1 MATEQSDSSG
11 QVPTWL
17 ALLLRQMK
25 EDTNTQL
32 AVIQEWSDAQ
42 LAALQVQNGNLIAAL
57 SPRMLSTPQVQPA
70 ATVNVDNANL
80 MLTKELKA
88 SDIGSFKLLN
98 LADAS
103 NMQLFINE
111 IDDAVKHYSKDR
123 VIPALH
129 KCLGNDLAHQ
139 WFTSL
144 SFDEKTSM
152 RNSSSNFKTML
163 RHCYMG
169 SSSDLRL
176 LADKEMFNWNQDQM
190 PMEYLLVKMQKLRMA
205 GCMDNNE
212 LVAHVWEGLR
222 DAPCLF
228 LTMADKKNSSLA
240 IFRQY
245 LQDVQEVK
253 SEEHQKCNHLKRK
266 ASKQRRAPAER
277 DNDRWEHKPYL
288 AKTDDLDSKPLKPCW
303 HCVEHGIP
311 EKDLIHWAR
320 KCPNL
325 HLPVIKKEKTTKPK
339 GYAGNAID
347 KGSTSEDKP
356 SEDDL
361 EQRGY
366 FTTKTFACC

>member
-1 MATEQSDSSG
+1 
-11 QVPTWL
+11 
-17 ALLLRQMK
+17 
-25 EDTNTQL
+25 
-32 AVIQEWSDAQ
+32 
-42 LAALQVQNGNLIAAL
+42 
-57 SPRMLSTPQVQPA
+57 MLSTPQVQPV

-80 MLTKELKA
+80 TLTKELKA
-88 SDIGSFKLLN
+88 SDIGSFKLLD

-103 NMQLFINE
+103 NMQLFIDK

-144 SFDEKTSM
+144 SFNEKTSM
-152 RNSSSNFKTML
+152 QNSSSNFKTML

-169 SSSDLRL
+169 SSSDLCL
-176 LADKEMFNWNQDQM
+176 LADKETFNWNQDQM
-190 PMEYLLVKMQKLRMA
+190 PMEYLLVKMQKLQMA
-205 GCMDNNE
+205 SCMDNNE
-212 LVAHVWEGLR
+212 LIAHVWEGLR
-222 DAPCLF
+222 DAPHLF

-253 SEEHQKCNHLKRK
+253 SEEHWKCNHLERK

-311 EKDLIHWAR
+311 EKDSIHWAR

-325 HLPVIKKEKTTKPK
+325 HLPVIKKEKTTKSK

-347 KGSTSEDKP
+347 KGSTSEDEP

-366 FTTKTFACC
+366 FTTKTFACRQCHKIFDLSNQLHNHIFDQGHELAIPDSPKVKDLIEFSLPEVASLTEGLLSYSETHI